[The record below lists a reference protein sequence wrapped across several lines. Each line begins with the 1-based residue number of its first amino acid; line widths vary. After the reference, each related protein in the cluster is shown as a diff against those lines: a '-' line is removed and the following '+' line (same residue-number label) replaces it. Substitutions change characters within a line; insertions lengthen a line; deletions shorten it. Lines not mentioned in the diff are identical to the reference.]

1 MKFPHAQITL
11 VGLIATFLLS
21 CGAQESSSGSGDSSL
36 SVAIEARLLSGFEQL
51 PAHMNGAAGT
61 PSEEQIALGK
71 RLYFETKLSK
81 DGTLSCNSC
90 HGLDAFGVDNAQFS
104 SGVGGQLGG
113 RNSPS
118 VMNAAGHLAQ
128 FWDGR
133 AADVEEQA
141 KGPILNPVE
150 MAMGSAE
157 QVVTL
162 LKADSS
168 YVAEFAAAFPNE
180 TDALTYDNLGLAIGA
195 FERQLVT
202 PSPWDAFLAGD
213 ETALTNGQK
222 EGFLAFTKAAC
233 QTCHSGAYLGGHMYQ
248 KLGIV
253 RPWPNQEDLGRG
265 AHTGNAAENMMFKV
279 PSLRN
284 IAKTG
289 PYFHDGSVDSLA
301 EAVQMM
307 ATHQLGVQVTD
318 AEVASIVEFL
328 GALTGQVDAV
338 LVAPPIASEVL

>member
-1 MKFPHAQITL
+1 MKFPHVTIAF
-11 VGLIATFLLS
+11 VGLTATFLFS
-21 CGAQESSSGSGDSSL
+21 CGAQESDPGSGEPSSTVTIDA
-36 SVAIEARLLSGFEQL
+36 SLLAGFAPL
-51 PAHMNGAAGT
+51 PAHMNGAVGT
-61 PSEEQIALGK
+61 PSEAQIALGK

-81 DGTLSCNSC
+81 DGSLSCNSC
-90 HGLDAFGVDNAQFS
+90 HGLDTFGVDNAQFS

-113 RNSPS
+113 RNAPT

-133 AADVEEQA
+133 AANVEEQA

-150 MAMGSAE
+150 MAMESAE
-157 QVVTL
+157 QVVAI
-162 LKADSS
+162 LKAEPS
-168 YVAEFAAAFPNE
+168 YVADFAAAFPDSA
-180 TDALTYDNLGLAIGA
+180 DALTYDNLGVAIGA

-213 ETALTNGQK
+213 ENALTAGQK

-233 QTCHSGAYLGGHMYQ
+233 QTCHTGTYLGGHMYQ
-248 KLGIV
+248 KAGLV

-265 AHTGNAAENMMFKV
+265 ALTGNAADNMMFKV

-289 PYFHDGSVDSLA
+289 PYFHDGSVDSLP
-301 EAVQMM
+301 EAVKMM
-307 ATHQLGVQVTD
+307 ATHQLGIAVTD

-328 GALTGQVDAV
+328 GALTGEVDPA
-338 LVAPPIASEVL
+338 LVSISAP

>member
-11 VGLIATFLLS
+11 AGLIATFLFS
-21 CGAQESSSGSGDSSL
+21 CGAQESNPGSGDTSL
-36 SVAIEARLLSGFEQL
+36 NVTIEASLLSGFAPL

-61 PSEEQIALGK
+61 PSEEQVALGK

-90 HGLDAFGVDNAQFS
+90 HGLDTFGVDNAQFS
-104 SGVGGQLGG
+104 SGVDGQLGG
-113 RNSPS
+113 RNAPT

-150 MAMGSAE
+150 MAMESAE
-157 QVVTL
+157 QVVAV
-162 LKADSS
+162 LKADST
-168 YVAEFAAAFPNE
+168 YVADFAAAFPDSA
-180 TDALTYDNLGLAIGA
+180 DALTYDNLGLAIGA

-202 PSPWDAFLAGD
+202 PSPWDVFLAGD

-233 QTCHSGAYLGGHMYQ
+233 QTCHSGTYLGGHMYQ

-265 AHTGNAAENMMFKV
+265 ALTANAADNMMFKV

-284 IAKTG
+284 IAETG
-289 PYFHDGSVDSLA
+289 PYFHDGSVDSLE
-301 EAVQMM
+301 EAVKMM
-307 ATHQLGVQVTD
+307 ATHQLGVQVTS
-318 AEVASIVEFL
+318 AEVASIVDFL
-328 GALTGQVDAV
+328 GALTGEVDPA
-338 LVAPPIASEVL
+338 LSSAPAP